1 MELTYKWIALANR
14 HYLMYL
20 NKRLASYGL
29 SGSQYLFILNICR
42 QPGLT
47 QDKLPDIIHI
57 NKSNVTRALAHLEK
71 HGFIRREVNPQDKRH
86 GRRLPDAEDPGR
98 VPARAGDHPGL
109 GRLGDQP
116 ADGGREAHPAGPA
129 QARGG
134 LGPRVPQHRGLGPGP
149 PARSLGDSCRCPCR
163 AGTVWSRA
171 GKVFRLRAMHRA
183 VPTHVSPAASLQPA
197 HATGTSPV
205 PCGEI

>member
-71 HGFIRREVNPQDKRH
+71 LGFIRREVNPQDKRTAAVFPTQKALDVYPH
-86 GRRLPDAEDPGR
+86 VLEIIRGWDASVTSPLTEDEKHTLQALLKR
-98 VPARAGDHPGL
+98 VVAS
-109 GRLGDQP
+109 
-116 ADGGREAHPAGPA
+116 AHEYRSTEGE
-129 QARGG
+129 
-134 LGPRVPQHRGLGPGP
+134 GPGP

>member
-57 NKSNVTRALAHLEK
+57 NKSNVTR
-71 HGFIRREVNPQDKRH
+71 
-86 GRRLPDAEDPGR
+86 
-98 VPARAGDHPGL
+98 VPTCAGDHPGL

-134 LGPRVPQHRGLGPGP
+134 LGPRVPQHRGLG
-149 PARSLGDSCRCPCR
+149 ARSSRQEVLGTAVAAHAVQGRYGAGPGRSSGFAPCTGLFPPCLSRSVPATSTCDRHEPCSLRGDMKEQRAARTIRPRRFLSGILPCPCVR
-163 AGTVWSRA
+163 
-171 GKVFRLRAMHRA
+171 
-183 VPTHVSPAASLQPA
+183 SPL
-197 HATGTSPV
+197 
-205 PCGEI
+205 